1 MSRVRSCLAG
11 MVNTSLLEEDHW
23 SEDQTGDGEEATHQP
38 VWGRELTQKEPLIES
53 LRQEQLEGP
62 WDQNKK

>member
-1 MSRVRSCLAG
+1 